1 VTPGFIREL
10 REQSGENLS
19 LSQWLKYVAKS
30 KQNSIL
36 KNPMRF
42 SRRCFS
48 LWLTLL
54 PQAYNDKI

>member
-30 KQNSIL
+30 KQTAS
-36 KNPMRF
+36 
-42 SRRCFS
+42 
-48 LWLTLL
+48 
-54 PQAYNDKI
+54 